1 MRINLHEL
9 ARRIAQREGG
19 KINLPIAQVK
29 EVLSVALGLLDEYS
43 DEAIRDAIR
52 RAARQRAA
60 RGAP

>member
-19 KINLPIAQVK
+19 RVNLPIAQVK
-29 EVLSVALGLLDEYS
+29 EVLSIALRLLGEYP
-43 DEAIRDAIR
+43 EAAIRDAIR
-52 RAARQRAA
+52 RVSRRRAA